1 MLENILKK
9 TINLYIIVLI
19 INLYK
24 KLVLE
29 F

>member
-1 MLENILKK
+1 MLENILKR
-9 TINLYIIVLI
+9 TINLYIIVLV